1 MQIQMFLKSTSSG
14 TKLYPTKLSNIDIP
28 SIDIGIP
35 SPQDTEISDPDGCSL
50 VAPSKWKSSRCSCSG
65 SPTRSMSI
73 ELYMEDD
80 PPVRVSIIEQ
90 QEYLLQQQRLQ
101 QYQIQR
107 SLERQRQLRDP
118 TFRRPKVLASME
130 SDGLSSS
137 ASSSPSDEMF
147 NSEKAQQFCHDY
159 VANLNNLYSKDTK
172 HKTQYNAMNQ
182 ALVNS
187 TSNSSDR
194 LSPNQRSR
202 SARSSR
208 SSQSSNSDHKH
219 IHELHKH
226 GQHESHKQHQKL
238 HKNQEKHKHE
248 LNKHQQL
255 QQLKQQH
262 KQQHKDQLKQTQHQ
276 ELKHHD
282 QMKHKENEQPKHQQE
297 VDKRFP
303 LLRQGALGNGSV
315 LNNKR

>member
-1 MQIQMFLKSTSSG
+1 MSLKSTSNG
-14 TKLYPTKLSNIDIP
+14 TKSYPTKLSNIDIP

-50 VAPSKWKSSRCSCSG
+50 VVPSKWKSSRCSCSG

-107 SLERQRQLRDP
+107 SLERQRQLTDP
-118 TFRRPKVLASME
+118 AFRRPKVLASME

-147 NSEKAQQFCHDY
+147 NSKKAQQFCHDY
-159 VANLNNLYSKDTK
+159 VANLNNLHSKDTK
-172 HKTQYNAMNQ
+172 HKTQHNAVNQ

-187 TSNSSDR
+187 TSNSSDH
-194 LSPNQRSR
+194 LSPNQCSK

-226 GQHESHKQHQKL
+226 E
-238 HKNQEKHKHE
+238 EKHKHE
-248 LNKHQQL
+248 LNKHQQQL
-255 QQLKQQH
+255 QQLKQKH
-262 KQQHKDQLKQTQHQ
+262 KQQHKDQLKQIQHQ